1 LSSADEE
8 LAEAKQPE
16 QDRAQPDSDRAFLE
30 RPGRGWLGAG
40 FLLVCATVGCQLGTR
55 SRPRVCGSR
64 GLVAHHAGELD
75 TDSTSEPTERSAV
88 ETLGAAVSDD
98 ASELIEEMFVQLAG
112 GVTSADGTLSLD
124 RIAASTLFF
133 SDRPERVVG
142 HMTTKQFL
150 DQWGEGPD
158 SFAADPPN
166 AVLSFADASGEMEDA
181 VVTLRSPSL
190 EGDSLRYSIEVLD
203 GTVPQA
209 AGACTLF
216 IDPLGRPLSP
226 VSVAGRRRRVRRRG
240 R

>member
-1 LSSADEE
+1 MRDGGPPA
-8 LAEAKQPE
+8 
-16 QDRAQPDSDRAFLE
+16 RR
-30 RPGRGWLGAG
+30 
-40 FLLVCATVGCQLGTR
+40 
-55 SRPRVCGSR
+55 
-64 GLVAHHAGELD
+64 LVATTSLRFTRTGRSPAGELD
-75 TDSTSEPTERSAV
+75 TDSTSEPTARSAV
-88 ETLGAAVSDD
+88 ETVGAAVSND

-112 GVTSADGTLSLD
+112 GVTSTDGTLSLD

-158 SFAADPPN
+158 SFEADPPN

>member
-1 LSSADEE
+1 MS
-8 LAEAKQPE
+8 
-16 QDRAQPDSDRAFLE
+16 
-30 RPGRGWLGAG
+30 
-40 FLLVCATVGCQLGTR
+40 V
-55 SRPRVCGSR
+55 
-64 GLVAHHAGELD
+64 
-75 TDSTSEPTERSAV
+75 
-88 ETLGAAVSDD
+88 D

-112 GVTSADGTLSLD
+112 GVTSSDDTLSLD
-124 RIAASTLFF
+124 PIAASTLFF

-158 SFAADPPN
+158 SFEADPPN

-181 VVTLRSPSL
+181 VVILRSPSL
-190 EGDSLRYSIEVLD
+190 EGNSLRYSIEVLD

>member
-1 LSSADEE
+1 M
-8 LAEAKQPE
+8 
-16 QDRAQPDSDRAFLE
+16 
-30 RPGRGWLGAG
+30 
-40 FLLVCATVGCQLGTR
+40 CATVGRQLGAR
-55 SRPRVCGSR
+55 SPPRVCGSR
-64 GLVAHHAGELD
+64 GRVAHHAGELD

-88 ETLGAAVSDD
+88 ETVEAAVSVD

-112 GVTSADGTLSLD
+112 GVTSTDGTLSLD

-158 SFAADPPN
+158 SFEADPPN

-181 VVTLRSPSL
+181 VVILRSPSL
-190 EGDSLRYSIEVLD
+190 EGNSLRYSIEVLD

-216 IDPLGRPLSP
+216 IDPLGRPMSP

>member
-1 LSSADEE
+1 M
-8 LAEAKQPE
+8 
-16 QDRAQPDSDRAFLE
+16 
-30 RPGRGWLGAG
+30 
-40 FLLVCATVGCQLGTR
+40 CATVGRQLGAW
-55 SRPRVCGSR
+55 SPPRVCGSCGR
-64 GLVAHHAGELD
+64 VAHHAGELD

-88 ETLGAAVSDD
+88 ETVEAAVSVD

-112 GVTSADGTLSLD
+112 GVTSTDGTLSLD

-158 SFAADPPN
+158 SFEADPPN

-181 VVTLRSPSL
+181 VVILRSPSL

>member
-1 LSSADEE
+1 M
-8 LAEAKQPE
+8 
-16 QDRAQPDSDRAFLE
+16 
-30 RPGRGWLGAG
+30 
-40 FLLVCATVGCQLGTR
+40 CATVGRQLGAW
-55 SRPRVCGSR
+55 SPPRVCGSR
-64 GLVAHHAGELD
+64 GRVAHHAGELD

-88 ETLGAAVSDD
+88 ETVEAAVSVD

-112 GVTSADGTLSLD
+112 GVTSTDGTLSLD

-158 SFAADPPN
+158 SFEADPPN

-181 VVTLRSPSL
+181 VVILRSPSL
-190 EGDSLRYSIEVLD
+190 EGNSLRYSIEVLD

>member
-1 LSSADEE
+1 M
-8 LAEAKQPE
+8 
-16 QDRAQPDSDRAFLE
+16 
-30 RPGRGWLGAG
+30 
-40 FLLVCATVGCQLGTR
+40 CATVGRQLGTR
-55 SRPRVCGSR
+55 LPPRVCGSR

-98 ASELIEEMFVQLAG
+98 ASKLIEEMFVQLAG
-112 GVTSADGTLSLD
+112 GVTSTDGTLSLD

-158 SFAADPPN
+158 SFEADPPN

-181 VVTLRSPSL
+181 VVILRSPSL

>member
-1 LSSADEE
+1 M
-8 LAEAKQPE
+8 
-16 QDRAQPDSDRAFLE
+16 
-30 RPGRGWLGAG
+30 
-40 FLLVCATVGCQLGTR
+40 CATVGRQLGAW
-55 SRPRVCGSR
+55 SPPRVCGSR
-64 GLVAHHAGELD
+64 GRVAHHAGELD

-88 ETLGAAVSDD
+88 ETVEAAVSVD

-112 GVTSADGTLSLD
+112 GVTSSDDTLSLD

-158 SFAADPPN
+158 SFEADPPN

-181 VVTLRSPSL
+181 VVILRSPSL